1 MNGLIERR
9 EPFVLATVVR
19 IEGSSLGKP
28 GFKALISK
36 QGDTLG
42 GSLGGMCPESVIAGA
57 AQETLKTGNPK
68 MIKIYLESVEKA
80 VAGTILSQTADEVH
94 VETNCGG
101 MMEVYVEPYLPQQ
114 RLFLIG
120 QGGKDEV
127 EDALVRLGKM
137 ADFEVTV
144 IDHSPV
150 LTEEPDRVITGTD
163 FDLSGLKLGE
173 EDSVVVLT
181 KGTRDVEVLEALSKF
196 RPRFV
201 GLLAS
206 RKRARDDIE
215 QLLKRGAETE
225 FVSSIRAPVGA
236 DIGAVTPA
244 EIALSI
250 MSDIVAV
257 KYGKVLP
264 RKEIGAE
271 MPRRVGRSESV
282 GASAES
288 ERRQP
293 RPFFLL

>member
-1 MNGLIERR
+1 MDFAQAMSGLIERR

-36 QGDTLG
+36 QGDTLC
-42 GSLGGMCPESVIAGA
+42 GSLGGMCPESVIAGV

-68 MIKIYLESVEKA
+68 VIKVYLESVEKA

-114 RLFLIG
+114 RLFLIA
-120 QGGKDEV
+120 QGGKDDV
-127 EDALVRLGKM
+127 EDALVRLGKI

-144 IDHSPV
+144 VDHSPV
-150 LTEEPDRVITGTD
+150 LTEKPDRLITGTD
-163 FDLSGLKLGE
+163 FDLSGLTLGE
-173 EDSVVVLT
+173 ADSVVVLT

-196 RPRFV
+196 RPRFI

-215 QLLKRGAETE
+215 QLIRMGVEKE
-225 FVSSIRAPVGA
+225 FVSRIRTPVGA

-250 MSDIVAV
+250 MADIVAV

-264 RKEIGAE
+264 RKGIGEETPLRA
-271 MPRRVGRSESV
+271 GSSDST
-282 GASAES
+282 G
-288 ERRQP
+288 
-293 RPFFLL
+293 

>member
-1 MNGLIERR
+1 MKQMDFAQAMSGLIERR

-36 QGDTLG
+36 QGDTLC
-42 GSLGGMCPESVIAGA
+42 GSLGGMCPESVIAGV

-68 MIKIYLESVEKA
+68 VIKVYLESVEKA

-114 RLFLIG
+114 RLFLIA
-120 QGGKDEV
+120 QGGKDDV
-127 EDALVRLGKM
+127 EDALVRLGKI

-144 IDHSPV
+144 VDHSPV
-150 LTEEPDRVITGTD
+150 LTEKPDRLITGTD
-163 FDLSGLKLGE
+163 FDLSGLTLGE
-173 EDSVVVLT
+173 ADSVVVLT

-196 RPRFV
+196 RPRFI

-215 QLLKRGAETE
+215 QLIRMGVEKE
-225 FVSSIRAPVGA
+225 FVSRIRTPVGA

-250 MSDIVAV
+250 MADIVAV

-264 RKEIGAE
+264 RKGIGEETPLRA
-271 MPRRVGRSESV
+271 GSSDST
-282 GASAES
+282 G
-288 ERRQP
+288 
-293 RPFFLL
+293 